1 MSGQANRLMD
11 LSEWEN
17 RWQEGR
23 TGFHRS
29 DVHNLLKDNVDK
41 LICGRKDVRLFFP
54 LCGKAVD
61 MKWLADMGHTVV
73 GVEISE
79 KGIKEFFQEQNLAYN
94 EEAVADI
101 PGAKLFKSTD
111 GKISIYQCDLYKFS
125 SAVAGHFGGI
135 WDRGALVAINP
146 RDRQKYASLLVSLM
160 SSDCRYLLDTLEYNP
175 ELYEGPPFFVSEVDI
190 KTVFG
195 GSCNIDLLQSV
206 GGLEEKHRSWGL
218 DSLTEKLYLLTTKTQ

>member
-1 MSGQANRLMD
+1 MSAQADREVD

-17 RWQEGR
+17 CWQEGR
-23 TGFHRS
+23 ISFHRS
-29 DVHNLLKDNVDK
+29 DVHNLLKANVDK
-41 LICGRKDVRLFFP
+41 LICGRREVRFFFP

-73 GVEISE
+73 GVDISE
-79 KGIKEFFQEQNLAYN
+79 KGIKEFFQEQNLEYN

-146 RDRQKYASLLVSLM
+146 CDRQKYASLLVSLM

-175 ELYEGPPFFVSEVDI
+175 ELYKGPPFFVSEDDI

-206 GGLEEKHRSWGL
+206 GGLEEGHKSWRL